1 MGVSELLGVEMTHG
15 SSSLDEK
22 QVTCRIPFLQY
33 KTIHVIDLNQ
43 FPLRSATSGQTTFKA
58 PPSFITRSILN
69 GTSVFT
75 CISAPFIT
83 GVAKCTNS
91 FLFLLT
97 AGHRKDKN

>member
-58 PPSFITRSILN
+58 PPYHHQKHFERDLGFYMHIRPIYHRRCKMHQF
-69 GTSVFT
+69 V
-75 CISAPFIT
+75 PF
-83 GVAKCTNS
+83 
-91 FLFLLT
+91 FY
-97 AGHRKDKN
+97 